1 MFSKIILKI
10 IHIPR
15 IIRTIISNFLNPL
28 FFRINRIELGKG
40 AWIIGDVSIDNH
52 GDFTIGDNFNLTSGD
67 SLNPISTNSKAC
79 FYIEQNAKVTI
90 GERVGM
96 ASPRLWISKGLSI
109 GNRVAI
115 GANVLIIDT
124 DCHQIDYRVRHGLC
138 KYEESPAPEEHKKIQ
153 TAPIVIEDNVWIGA
167 HSIIL
172 KGVTIGA
179 RSIIG
184 AGSVVTHDIPADCIA
199 AGNPCKIVRYINST
213 IS

>member
-1 MFSKIILKI
+1 MLSIIRKLLNLRHILVLKLSPPYNKLYFFVNSI
-10 IHIPR
+10 NYGKDIHISGNLY
-15 IIRTIISNFLNPL
+15 INNQGAIS
-28 FFRINRIELGKG
+28 
-40 AWIIGDVSIDNH
+40 IGDRFNMVSGNGI
-52 GDFTIGDNFNLTSGD
+52 
-67 SLNPISTNSKAC
+67 NPISSNLKG
-79 FYIEQNAKVTI
+79 YIYTEPGAEIKI
-90 GERVGM
+90 GDRVGM
-96 ASPRLWISKGLSI
+96 ASTRMWIANKLTI
-109 GNRVAI
+109 GNCVSI

-184 AGSVVTHDIPADCIA
+184 AGSVVTNDIPADCIA
-199 AGNPCKIVRYINST
+199 VGNPCKVIRYI
-213 IS
+213 